1 MEPRGC
7 GTRWLCL
14 ALLCSGAAP
23 AFQGEEPGNQSVT
36 GQDATLETTGD
47 PLGTTGDPLGTTGAP
62 LDTTGPPTT
71 AGDVPTPRTWPT
83 DPPTPPWTPLPSRAT
98 RNQTQSSSGVP
109 VRYWSPVIFV
119 GVALLVLF
127 FTYHRKKGEGSR
139 DGAVAGSDSSD
150 LGVLDHPPAHDTT
163 PIIEAPQGERK
174 GPETPPA
181 ADDTE
186 TAFCEP
192 DPPQPQPHSPP
203 AAGGSGDPDTD

>member
-1 MEPRGC
+1 MPPDRGTP
-7 GTRWLCL
+7 GTLF
-14 ALLCSGAAP
+14 LLVPLFLLLFVSPG
-23 AFQGEEPGNQSVT
+23 FQEEEPPGNRSVT
-36 GQDATLETTGD
+36 RQDVTLETTGD
-47 PLGTTGDPLGTTGAP
+47 PLETTGDP
-62 LDTTGPPTT
+62 LDTTGPTT
-71 AGDVPTPRTWPT
+71 TPRDVPTPRTWPT
-83 DPPTPPWTPLPSRAT
+83 DPPSPPWTPVPSRAT
-98 RNQTQSSSGVP
+98 SNQTQSSSGVP

-119 GVALLVLF
+119 VVALLVLF

-139 DGAVAGSDSSD
+139 DQAVAGSDSSD

-163 PIIEAPQGERK
+163 PIITAPQGERK

-192 DPPQPQPHSPP
+192 DPPQPQPDSPP